1 VEYDGYAN
9 ISAALPLLAMSF
21 RPVALPQDVPGTLW
35 LTAMPGRL
43 EPWPTF
49 VAEARRAKLT
59 QLVCLTPREEL
70 AELSPAYHA
79 AVAQGSLAWRW
90 LNLPM
95 GDFGL
100 PYDKPAF
107 RRGIAQIAAG
117 LRHGDVVLMHCAA
130 GLGRTGTAAACV
142 LKALGLN
149 APDALQRIRDAGSN
163 PQNALQS
170 GLVEWF

>member
-1 VEYDGYAN
+1 
-9 ISAALPLLAMSF
+9 MSF
-21 RPVALPQDVPGTLW
+21 RPVDLPPDVPGTLW
-35 LTAMPGRL
+35 LSSMPGRL
-43 EPWPTF
+43 EPWAAF

-59 QLVCLTPREEL
+59 QLVCLTPLEEL
-70 AELSPAYHA
+70 AELSPDYHS

-100 PYDKPAF
+100 PADEPAF
-107 RRGIAQIAAG
+107 RDGIAQIAAG
-117 LRHGDVVLMHCAA
+117 LQRGDVILMHCAA

-142 LKALGLN
+142 LKALGLS
-149 APDALQRIRDAGSN
+149 ATEALQRIRDAGSN

-170 GLVEWF
+170 GMVEWF